1 MKKFVCALVA
11 ISSFSFLASAELD
24 KPQNKVE
31 GTAHTLVLFGSTGD
45 LAKRKIIPALV
56 QLEKKGE
63 LPNDFLTIGIGRR
76 DWDDA
81 KFQEEVSAFLKNEDR
96 PAWES
101 LKGRVVY
108 LKGSFE
114 EKETY
119 QKLAERVSGTALYYL
134 STPPEDFSPIVKN
147 MDREGLLREGRV
159 VVEKPFGR
167 DLDSARQLE
176 TELSRHL
183 SAEQV
188 FRMDHYLG
196 YESVQQWLAFRKE
209 NPPIETVWNSR
220 YIDHVRIVMAEEVGV
235 GTRANF
241 WEQTGLVRDVV
252 QNHVMQMASLIGM
265 ELPHH
270 LTADEIQKEKVRFL
284 ESLEPFPLNQIEKYA
299 ERGQYGAGTAEGKQV
314 PGYREEQGV
323 PQGSNKETFV
333 SAKLVSNSPRW
344 EGVPFIVESGK
355 RLSKKASFV
364 EIVFKEKS
372 PIRILRFEVA
382 PKEKISVVA
391 EPDFKEKTYLEF
403 QSYRTPY
410 EALLL
415 EAIRG
420 DGAHFV
426 SFEELELSWRLW
438 TPLIEYWESH
448 PAQNFPNYVAG
459 SDGP

>member
-1 MKKFVCALVA
+1 M
-11 ISSFSFLASAELD
+11 
-24 KPQNKVE
+24 
-31 GTAHTLVLFGSTGD
+31 LFGATGD

-63 LPNDFLTIGIGRR
+63 LPPDFQTIGIGRR

-81 KFQEEVSAFLKNEDR
+81 KFREEASSFLKQEDQG
-96 PAWES
+96 AWES
-101 LKGRVVY
+101 LQGRVVY
-108 LKGSFE
+108 LKGNFE
-114 EKETY
+114 EKGTY
-119 QKLAERVSGTALYYL
+119 QELARRVSGTALYYL
-134 STPPEDFSPIVKN
+134 STPPEDFTPIVKSLS
-147 MDREGLLREGRV
+147 REGLLKQGRV

-167 DLDSARQLE
+167 DLNSARDLE
-176 TELSRHL
+176 NELTRHL
-183 SAEQV
+183 SQEQV
-188 FRMDHYLG
+188 YRMDHYLG

-209 NPPIETVWNSR
+209 NPPIENVWNR
-220 YIDHVRIVMAEEVGV
+220 HYIDHVRIVMSEEVGV

-252 QNHVMQMASLIGM
+252 QNHVMQMVSLIGM
-265 ELPHH
+265 DLPHH
-270 LTADEIQKEKVRFL
+270 LTADEIQREKVRFL
-284 ESLEPFPLNQIEKYA
+284 ESIQPFPLDQIEKYA

-314 PGYREEQGV
+314 PGYRDEQGV
-323 PQGSNKETFV
+323 PAGSSKETFV
-333 SAKLVSNSPRW
+333 SAKLLSSSSRW
-344 EGVPFIVESGK
+344 EGVPFVIESGK

-372 PIRILRFEVA
+372 PIRILRFEIA
-382 PKEKISVVA
+382 PKEKISVIA

-420 DGAHFV
+420 DGSHFA
-426 SFEELELSWRLW
+426 SFEELLLSWRLW
-438 TPLIEYWESH
+438 TPLIEHWESH